1 VADLFIFLLI
11 AALLGLAATLLPM
24 LWLQQGKNAI
34 ASSVAIIG
42 GADGPTSILVARAI
56 GGSIF
61 PPLLA
66 VAAGIIAIV
75 GICRTGRKG

>member
-1 VADLFIFLLI
+1 
-11 AALLGLAATLLPM
+11 M
-24 LWLQQGKNAI
+24 LWLQLGKDAI
-34 ASSVAIIG
+34 TGSVAIIG

-66 VAAGIIAIV
+66 AVVGVIAVI